1 MKKIDLVGKKFNNL
15 IVISEIGKL
24 GKEILWKCKCDC
36 GNFTNVRSYD
46 LKSGHTKSCGC
57 IRREN
62 SKNTIKKKNKQYVE
76 KNFVEN
82 TSLSQLKANF
92 KNNTSGYKGVTWD
105 KHNKKWKAFIY
116 FQNKRIHLGNFKDK
130 NEAIQ
135 ARKEAEEK
143 YFEPILKKYEK
154 NIDI

>member
-1 MKKIDLVGKKFNNL
+1 MKKIDLIGEKFNKL
-15 IVISEIGKL
+15 TVISENGKT

-36 GNFTNVRSYD
+36 GNFTNVRGYD
-46 LKSGHTKSCGC
+46 LKNGHTKSCGC
-57 IRREN
+57 TRKEN
-62 SKNTIKKKNKQYVE
+62 SKNTIKEKNKQYIE

-105 KHNKKWKAFIY
+105 RHSKRWKAFIY
-116 FQNKRIHLGNFKDK
+116 FQNKRIYLGNFKDINK
-130 NEAIQ
+130 AIK

-143 YFEPILKKYEK
+143 YFTPILSKYNKET
-154 NIDI
+154 D